1 VASRGACNDESGH
14 GGLQRVKR
22 RLVQFGRNA
31 CVVMARFL
39 YDAFLWDL
47 LQSGNT
53 CPQRTFGYALLSIA
67 EFFINTLTGLSQ

>member
-39 YDAFLWDL
+39 YDVFLWDL

-53 CPQRTFGYALLSIA
+53 CPQRTLEYALLSIA